1 MDRGTGSGLSFAKRI
16 YLPRSIGLGIGFFC
30 VAAGLWP
37 LYSTPWLWALLVFN
51 GFLWPHLAYQLAR
64 RSAAPYQAERRNLLI
79 DSVFGGFW
87 AAAMQ
92 FNVLPSVTILAMMA
106 MNNIAAGGGRFF
118 AWGCVAMLLGAGLAM
133 LLFGPALAPDTSM
146 PQLYACLPMLILYP
160 LALGSVSYRLS
171 IKLAEHKQALRA
183 ASRTDSLTRLYNH
196 GYWKDLLQETFS
208 QCRGGQQRATVALI
222 DVDNFKQINDQHG
235 HLVGDSVLRL
245 LSERLAAS
253 LRQDDMAGR
262 YGGDEFCVI
271 LPNTPPV
278 LAGEVMERMRREL
291 ADVRSPLAP
300 GLRLSLSIGL
310 AGYSPFHLDASHW
323 LKAADQALY
332 QAKQNGRD
340 QVAIASDT
348 PLAQPAAG
356 A

>member
-118 AWGCVAMLLGAGLAM
+118 ARGCVAMLLGAGLAM
-133 LLFGPALAPDTSM
+133 LRFGPALAPDTSM

-183 ASRTDSLTRLYNH
+183 ASRTDSLNQSLTRNDTETSKAQARVADAETRL
-196 GYWKDLLQETFS
+196 
-208 QCRGGQQRATVALI
+208 RAQYAAL
-222 DVDNFKQINDQHG
+222 DTKM
-235 HLVGDSVLRL
+235 
-245 LSERLAAS
+245 AS
-253 LRQDDMAGR
+253 LTS
-262 YGGDEFCVI
+262 
-271 LPNTPPV
+271 LNTYITNQI
-278 LAGEVMERMRREL
+278 A
-291 ADVRSPLAP
+291 A
-300 GLRLSLSIGL
+300 
-310 AGYSPFHLDASHW
+310 W
-323 LKAADQALY
+323 NKA
-332 QAKQNGRD
+332 
-340 QVAIASDT
+340 
-348 PLAQPAAG
+348 
-356 A
+356 

>member
-118 AWGCVAMLLGAGLAM
+118 ARGCVAMLLGAGLAM

-196 GYWKDLLQETFS
+196 GYWKDLLQETFN

-235 HLVGDSVLRL
+235 HQAGDQVLIDYVKLIKACSRQEDRLFRFGGEEFLLLLPDVDLQGLEAAAQHLLVAVREQLSGPGGAVTVSIGGAMLRNDEPWGQWLQRADQCLYRAKSSGRNCIIIDRPTGD
-245 LSERLAAS
+245 
-253 LRQDDMAGR
+253 
-262 YGGDEFCVI
+262 
-271 LPNTPPV
+271 
-278 LAGEVMERMRREL
+278 
-291 ADVRSPLAP
+291 LAP
-300 GLRLSLSIGL
+300 
-310 AGYSPFHLDASHW
+310 SH
-323 LKAADQALY
+323 
-332 QAKQNGRD
+332 
-340 QVAIASDT
+340 
-348 PLAQPAAG
+348 
-356 A
+356 

>member
-64 RSAAPYQAERRNLLI
+64 RSATPYQAERRNLLI

-118 AWGCVAMLLGAGLAM
+118 ARGCVAMLLGAGLAM

-171 IKLAEHKQALRA
+171 
-183 ASRTDSLTRLYNH
+183 
-196 GYWKDLLQETFS
+196 
-208 QCRGGQQRATVALI
+208 
-222 DVDNFKQINDQHG
+222 
-235 HLVGDSVLRL
+235 
-245 LSERLAAS
+245 
-253 LRQDDMAGR
+253 
-262 YGGDEFCVI
+262 
-271 LPNTPPV
+271 
-278 LAGEVMERMRREL
+278 
-291 ADVRSPLAP
+291 
-300 GLRLSLSIGL
+300 LSLI
-310 AGYSPFHLDASHW
+310 H
-323 LKAADQALY
+323 
-332 QAKQNGRD
+332 
-340 QVAIASDT
+340 I
-348 PLAQPAAG
+348 
-356 A
+356 